1 MSGTYKAIGIN
12 LKSSPLGESDRLLTV
27 LTDEYGLL
35 RIAAPGARKHKSSL
49 GGRSSLFVINQ
60 LLIAKG
66 RSLDKIIQAESIES
80 FPALS
85 QDLSKLTAAQYLAE
99 LTLFQAL
106 SDHPQTE
113 LLCLLREHLGRIAAL
128 PVVPTAALAAAPA
141 TVTLACLTHAMF
153 QLLALAGLTPQLYT
167 CCLTQQQIGPDALEP
182 IGFSVVGGGLVRI
195 EQIEHR
201 PLPPPRLKAAASTG
215 SYQTQSNQGQSDQGK
230 HQGKQT
236 TNQDNQTSAEPL
248 SLSRNALP
256 KSPDLLVPL
265 SAIDLRLLQQLT
277 QPDLIQALAKDNSDL
292 LQLSH
297 QQSWLTLERVLRQ
310 YAQYHFDRPIRSAA
324 LIDVCFTDPLQSS
337 SAVSTDPFTAP
348 LRPLMPSPLHK
359 S

>member
-99 LTLFQAL
+99 LALFQAL

-113 LLCLLREHLGRIAAL
+113 LLCLLREHLTRIAAL
-128 PVVPTAALAAAPA
+128 PAVPAASA
-141 TVTLACLTHAMF
+141 TVTLASLTHAMF
-153 QLLALAGLTPQLYT
+153 QFLALAGLTPQLYT
-167 CCLTQQQIGPDALEP
+167 CCLTQQEIAPDALEP

-215 SYQTQSNQGQSDQGK
+215 SYRTQSDQS
-230 HQGKQT
+230 KQT
-236 TNQDNQTSAEPL
+236 TNPDSQDTQTSAEPL
-248 SLSRNALP
+248 SPARNALP

-265 SAIDLRLLQQLT
+265 GATDLRLLQQLT
-277 QPDLIQALAKDNSDL
+277 QPDLIRALAKDDSDL
-292 LQLSH
+292 LQPSH
-297 QQSWLTLERVLRQ
+297 QQNWLALERVLRQ

-324 LIDVCFTDPLQSS
+324 LIDVCFSDPLQSS
-337 SAVSTDPFTAP
+337 STTSATDPFTAP
-348 LRPLMPSPLHK
+348 PTATDALSPA
-359 S
+359 